1 MSDPEKR
8 YPLHLSVSLPEARR
22 LYEFA
27 MQNSAGP
34 GGGAD
39 RTFLQLV
46 HVLAGQCEGTCES
59 AARRRKREL
68 TALPPH
74 QAARRTRAR
83 G

>member
-39 RTFLQLV
+39 GDRTFLQLV
-46 HVLAGQCEGTCES
+46 HALASQCEGTVEAFS
-59 AARRRKREL
+59 RAVKRER
-68 TALPPH
+68 
-74 QAARRTRAR
+74 QRQQR
-83 G
+83 GA